1 MQASVAQG
9 EQDPR
14 AATAPAP
21 AINPTTPA
29 AAPAP
34 AAAATATT
42 ATDEKHIPPA
52 ETSAPYV
59 FPSVATREL
68 PPPPYDAPYDAPS
81 AASAEPPLSGG
92 CTGSEPGPGTASDGV
107 ADDRKKPLGVLE
119 LQADAKGREARAA
132 LSEQARRIEEVQ
144 ANIRTDADAVIAAI
158 HQRAKALCD
167 DAAAFVASNTD
178 ALKNAAANA
187 DSLQERARAV
197 DEALANLKRDRAA
210 VAARGQLPSLEW
222 YDRENS
228 STDAREALEVVIGQL
243 AVPGGLV
250 PQLHTSMHH
259 DLQQGIQRAGRVRVT
274 TFTGEE
280 SPGPVAEPQ

>member
-9 EQDPR
+9 ERDL
-14 AATAPAP
+14 ATALDP

-52 ETSAPYV
+52 KISAPYV
-59 FPSVATREL
+59 FPTMATRAL
-68 PPPPYDAPYDAPS
+68 PPPPHNAPS

-107 ADDRKKPLGVLE
+107 ADDQKKPLGVLE
-119 LQADAKGREARAA
+119 LQANVKGREARAA

-210 VAARGQLPSLEW
+210 VAARGQFPSLEW
-222 YDRENS
+222 YDQENS
-228 STDAREALEVVIGQL
+228 TTDAREALEVVIAQL

-259 DLQQGIQRAGRVRVT
+259 DLQQGIQRAGRVRVA

-280 SPGPVAEPQ
+280 SPGLVAEPQ